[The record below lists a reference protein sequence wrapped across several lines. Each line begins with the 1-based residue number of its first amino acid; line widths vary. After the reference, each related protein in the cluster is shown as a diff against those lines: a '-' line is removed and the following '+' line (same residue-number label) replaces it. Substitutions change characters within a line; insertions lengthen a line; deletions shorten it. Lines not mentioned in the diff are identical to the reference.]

1 MDRTDF
7 KDPSPAL
14 ALDALGDSERA
25 ACASHL
31 MSAQTHDGCRETEPQ
46 VRRVAARLAGVLP
59 DYPVH
64 PRVWQAIEQRLQVR
78 VAVAP
83 AALSRRPRWR
93 EISGW
98 LAAAVAVGLGL
109 YLHKVPTI
117 AVAMADAAVDSR
129 RVSERAATLMMDRQM
144 RRYLFWPAK
153 AGNARAALI
162 VAPSFRGALILID
175 RVTPPPPGH
184 ELHLWAV
191 RGPVGPPALLTRIG
205 LGKEGS
211 AVAEVGATLFDPALS
226 GQLLL
231 STDPAGASAPTSVM
245 LVSNFDARDTGT
257 ASAAGDQPQGRD
269 REDREDR
276 KDQPQAA
283 SVR

>member
-1 MDRTDF
+1 MDCKDF
-7 KDPSPAL
+7 KDLSPAL

-31 MSAQTHDGCRETEPQ
+31 ISAETHDGCRDIEPEA
-46 VRRVAARLAGVLP
+46 RRVAARLTGVLP
-59 DYPVH
+59 DHPVH
-64 PRVWQAIEQRLQVR
+64 PRVWQAIEQRLTR
-78 VAVAP
+78 GLAGAP
-83 AALSRRPRWR
+83 RAAIRWPRWR

-98 LAAAVAVGLGL
+98 LAAAVALGLGL

-117 AVAMADAAVDSR
+117 ALSIADAAVDTR
-129 RVSERAATLMMDRQM
+129 GASERAATLMTDRQM

-162 VAPSFRGALILID
+162 VAPGFRGALVLID
-175 RVTPPPPGH
+175 RVAPPPPGH

-191 RGPVGPPALLTRIG
+191 RGPVGPPALLTRIA

-211 AVAEVGATLFDPALS
+211 AIAEIGATLFDTVLP

-231 STDPAGASAPTSVM
+231 STDPAGASAPASVM
-245 LVSNFDARDTGT
+245 LVANFDTRDMGM
-257 ASAAGDQPQGRD
+257 ASAAGDQPQD
-269 REDREDR
+269 REDPEDR

-283 SVR
+283 SVW